1 MKILRALALLAFFT
15 AWAPLAATAQ
25 TSDGW
30 PNRSVRIIVPFP
42 AGGSTDI
49 AARLVGGH
57 LARSLGQPF
66 VVDNR
71 SGANGVIGM
80 DAAAK
85 SAADG
90 YTVLVTADAVASNP
104 HVNKV
109 EHDPLKDL
117 APVIQLSRQPLV
129 LAAHPSA
136 GVTTLPELIALAKQ
150 QPGLRYATGS
160 GYGSSQHMAGQWFAK
175 LAGIEMEQVGYRG
188 GGQAIND
195 LVAGQVKFGCLGS
208 TPLIPHYQA
217 GKLHLLAQTTAARSS
232 SLPNVPTFQEAGFV
246 RACSRPVAGRV
257 GASRN
262 GSRHHR
268 AAQLRD
274 RQGPRRPCD
283 QNEAAG
289 GGARPSRRHCR
300 GVRAACARGLREI
313 RPVGQGAQHQDAVAM
328 ARRDAVCGSGLCAPE
343 ARTWMERARLIQVG
357 LGKQASSGA
366 RFLRSIRA
374 RHRMGLL
381 ATTGAIHSA
390 AAQLRQRSA
399 DFGFVQRRIN
409 LESAIEISDGGC
421 ELAYIHECHASIQMR
436 LSELGMDGN

>member
-1 MKILRALALLAFFT
+1 MKIFRALALFAFFT

-104 HVNKV
+104 HVYKV

-188 GGQAIND
+188 GDQAIND

-217 GKLHLLAQTTAARSS
+217 GKLQLLAQTTAARSS
-232 SLPNVPTFQEAGFV
+232 SLPNVPTFQEAGFAELV
-246 RACSRPVAGRV
+246 LDQWLGVLVPAGTAAGIIARLNSEIDK
-257 GASRN
+257 ALTDPAIRTKLLE
-262 GSRHHR
+262 
-268 AAQLRD
+268 AAQD
-274 RQGPRRPCD
+274 
-283 QNEAAG
+283 
-289 GGARPSRRHCR
+289 
-300 GVRAACARGLREI
+300 
-313 RPVGQGAQHQDAVAM
+313 PVGGTV
-328 ARRDAVCGSGLCAPE
+328 E
-343 ARTWMERARLIQVG
+343 AFGQRVREDFEKYGRLV
-357 LGKQASSGA
+357 K
-366 RFLRSIRA
+366 
-374 RHRMGLL
+374 
-381 ATTGAIHSA
+381 
-390 AAQLRQRSA
+390 
-399 DFGFVQRRIN
+399 
-409 LESAIEISDGGC
+409 
-421 ELAYIHECHASIQMR
+421 ELNIKMQ
-436 LSELGMDGN
+436 